1 MAVAI
6 KKITHD
12 TNITPHWHAHAKE
25 IQKFG
30 SVIEDMPHPLSATV
44 RADMVARLN
53 QLLADSITLR
63 DMYKKHHWQV
73 SGPTFYQLHLLFD
86 KHFDEQLE
94 MVDTIGERIQ
104 LLGGVTI
111 AMGGDVAEATRIQRP
126 PQGREEVPVQ
136 ISRLLEAHKL
146 IIQSCLDIAE
156 AASKVGD
163 QGTNDLV
170 VSDILRPNELQS
182 WFIGQHLV
190 EMPLILDK

>member
-1 MAVAI
+1 MAIAI
-6 KKITHD
+6 KKTTD
-12 TNITPHWHAHAKE
+12 SNVAPHWHAHAKE
-25 IQKFG
+25 IQKYG
-30 SVIEDMPHPLSATV
+30 SVIEDMPHPLSAKV
-44 RADMVARLN
+44 RADMVAKLN
-53 QLLADSITLR
+53 QLLADSIAIR

-86 KHFDEQLE
+86 KHFDEQVE
-94 MVDTIGERIQ
+94 MVDTIAERVQ

-111 AMGGDVAEATRIQRP
+111 AMGGDVAEITRIQRP
-126 PQGREEVPVQ
+126 PRGREEVPVQ
-136 ISRLLEAHKL
+136 ISRLLEAHKI
-146 IIQSCLDIAE
+146 IIQSCLDISE
-156 AASKVGD
+156 AADKAGD